1 MRVRGCCDVLVRRDR
16 HTGRESMT
24 EENVIEGSGAELLA
38 ESLCRAGI
46 ETIFGLSGDTGVILY
61 DALYHRRDRIRHVM
75 AHDERHAAYMAD
87 AYARRANRVGAM
99 EVSSGGGVTYAV
111 GGLGEAYASSVP
123 ILVMTSDIHS
133 NSRGSGAL
141 TEIDQELLFSAV
153 TKWRA
158 TAPGASDIPR
168 LVSEALDAA
177 TSGRPGPVCLIV
189 PEDVLDE
196 PGRAAVPE
204 FGIEVPRRRPV
215 PDEDSVRRAAG
226 ILQRAER
233 PAIVAGSGVHI
244 SGAWAELGRL
254 AEVAGVPVATT
265 IHGKGSIPETSRW
278 SLGVAGANGARDYAN
293 EYLSEAD
300 AVLFVGTRANATD
313 TNSYASP
320 PRDGTIVI
328 QNDIEAGRAGR
339 NFPGSIPL
347 VGDAKITLSMLA
359 DATSGDESWDRRERL
374 LAWIEDQRRGWR
386 QALEPEDSKHE
397 PDLLTPRDVLS
408 VIREEADD
416 DVIVTADPGTPTPN
430 VAAYWETGR
439 AARDVIVPRGHGP
452 MGYAI
457 PAAVGA
463 GMASPGRRVV
473 ALTAD
478 GSFAMSCGELETA
491 VRLRLPIVH
500 VQFTNGSMGWIKM
513 LQHLYMGERYF
524 GVDSGAVDSVAVA
537 RGMGLEAARVTTL
550 EEFSGVFRRG
560 LDSRAPW
567 FIDVPV
573 PDQITLVPPVAPWRA
588 ALAGETERPV
598 Y

>member
-1 MRVRGCCDVLVRRDR
+1 MMEQERPDRVV
-16 HTGRESMT
+16 
-24 EENVIEGSGAELLA
+24 EGTGAEMLA
-38 ESLCRAGI
+38 ECLCLAGI
-46 ETIFGLSGDTGVILY
+46 DIIFGLSGDTGVIFY

-87 AYARRANRVGAM
+87 AYARCTNRVGAM

-123 ILVMTSDIHS
+123 ILVITSDIHS
-133 NSRGSGAL
+133 NSRGTGAL

-158 TAPGASDIPR
+158 TVPSASDLPR
-168 LVSEALDAA
+168 LVVEALEAA
-177 TSGRPGPVCLIV
+177 TSGRPGPACLIV

-196 PGRAAVPE
+196 PGRAPAGA
-204 FGIEVPRRRPV
+204 FGIEVPRTRPA
-215 PDEDSVRRAAG
+215 PDEDSVRLAAEA
-226 ILQRAER
+226 LRQAER

-244 SGAWAELGRL
+244 SGAWDELARL
-254 AEVAGVPVATT
+254 AETAGLPVATT
-265 IHGKGSIPETSRW
+265 IHGKGSIAETSCW

-293 EYLSEAD
+293 EYLAGAD

-320 PRDGTIVI
+320 TREGTVVI
-328 QNDIEAGRAGR
+328 HNDIEAARVGR

-347 VGDAKITLSMLA
+347 VGDAQSALVRLDEALS
-359 DATSGDESWDRRERL
+359 SGGSEERRGSL
-374 LAWIEDQRRGWR
+374 LAWIEGRRRDWYE
-386 QALEPEDSKHE
+386 ALESEV
-397 PDLLTPRDVLS
+397 PDVVRATITPREVLRILLEVAGEDVVL
-408 VIREEADD
+408 
-416 DVIVTADPGTPTPN
+416 TGDPGTPTPN
-430 VAAYWETGR
+430 AAAYWETDR
-439 AARDVIVPRGHGP
+439 ASRSVVIPRGHGP

-457 PAAVGA
+457 PAAIGAAMALPERQVVG
-463 GMASPGRRVV
+463 
-473 ALTAD
+473 LTAD

-491 VRLRLPIVH
+491 VRLRLPIVY

-513 LQHLYMGERYF
+513 LQHLYMGGRYF
-524 GVDSGAVDSVAVA
+524 GVEAGTIDAVAVA
-537 RGMGLEAARVTTL
+537 RGMGLSAARVTTK
-550 EEFSGVFRRG
+550 EEFSEVLHGA
-560 LDSRAPW
+560 LASREPW

-573 PDQITLVPPVAPWRA
+573 PDQISLVPPVAPWQA